1 MTDDNTSSSPPRSAR
16 RSSFAGETLAN
27 LFGSG
32 HRGSMSRTTSEANT
46 NGNGQQPVQSYPGPI
61 TQAAASAQRRRLSIS
76 TLGLSGSPNSS
87 PFGSYNNR
95 RDSYGTAGSDSIDES
110 AIEDEPGPASA
121 APQTP
126 FARRMSFGAKAL
138 RDVRTGGTTSPSQ
151 NGTSKPGS
159 TTATTENNAPK
170 AQNGTISNRDSK
182 ARGLSE
188 MHLLLSTSSLHNH
201 VHTSLCPELLLTYR
215 DLTGSEG
222 FNWSENFR
230 TRAER
235 TSIAGGSSGFGFGQG
250 SSPGRHDRSK
260 SVAVMEPPAR
270 EMPKPKEQVRP
281 DHFQERILK
290 GDFYMD

>member
-1 MTDDNTSSSPPRSAR
+1 
-16 RSSFAGETLAN
+16 
-27 LFGSG
+27 
-32 HRGSMSRTTSEANT
+32 
-46 NGNGQQPVQSYPGPI
+46 PVQSYPGSI
-61 TQAAASAQRRRLSIS
+61 AHAAASAQRRRLSIS
-76 TLGLSGSPNSS
+76 TLGLSASPNSS

-110 AIEDEPGPASA
+110 AIEDEPGPANA

-151 NGTSKPGS
+151 NG
-159 TTATTENNAPK
+159 
-170 AQNGTISNRDSK
+170 
-182 ARGLSE
+182 
-188 MHLLLSTSSLHNH
+188 
-201 VHTSLCPELLLTYR
+201 
-215 DLTGSEG
+215 SEG

-235 TSIAGGSSGFGFGQG
+235 SWVGGGSSGFGFGQ
-250 SSPGRHDRSK
+250 SSPPGRQDRSK

>member
-16 RSSFAGETLAN
+16 RSSFAGETLAS

-32 HRGSMSRTTSEANT
+32 HRGSMSRTNSEANA

-76 TLGLSGSPNSS
+76 TLGLSASPNSS

-95 RDSYGTAGSDSIDES
+95 RDSSGTAGSDSIDES

-138 RDVRTGGTTSPSQ
+138 RDVRTAGTTSPSQ

-159 TTATTENNAPK
+159 TTATSENNAPK

-182 ARGLSE
+182 AR
-188 MHLLLSTSSLHNH
+188 
-201 VHTSLCPELLLTYR
+201 
-215 DLTGSEG
+215 GSEG

-235 TSIAGGSSGFGFGQG
+235 TSIAGGSSGFGFGQS